1 LKLAFDIFAAGY
13 VFAIAWGI
21 AKAKDVELLPSLS
34 WFVLMVLPFWVQFES
49 FPETSKSVQAFAVGF
64 VGICLLIGDSL
75 PVRPAGTERTG
86 LLEFDGWLRDFRLY
100 GVFLIVLALYHL
112 SLLDQIPLVEKYIGR
127 VHDARELSWM
137 REQTSKLLA
146 VSSLTKYVFTW
157 LVNIA
162 APLAIV
168 LAWRSGRRIWALAFF
183 AFAVMYAAMSLA
195 KVPLFLLGIILL
207 VTFWQQVAFA
217 KRLAAYVA
225 ILLLFIPV
233 SWDAY
238 SFFVTSPYS
247 VFNYRASPAAVAALN
262 LRETDPRA
270 RLTIGD
276 HSRLMP
282 IEADSALGTRERVY
296 NYYTYR
302 LFLSPIDVSSRWYQ
316 YFPSVSGRHIGL
328 QGLRPADRERSAE
341 THPARL
347 VGAWAYGARFPDK
360 YLETAQAYAS
370 VDADAYARFGLA
382 GIIGVGVIVIALRLT
397 LKRLKTSG
405 AFGQILYAIG
415 LVLSGLLWPM
425 ASIQAALVSNGLGV
439 VIILMMLAH
448 LESRRQDKHPQGA
461 FPGGRQPSKSG

>member
-1 LKLAFDIFAAGY
+1 LKLAFDIFVTCYA
-13 VFAIAWGI
+13 FALVLGL
-21 AKAKDVELLPSLS
+21 AKARDVELLPSLS

-49 FPETSKSVQAFAVGF
+49 FPETSQSMQAFAVGF
-64 VGICLLIGDSL
+64 VGTCLLIGDSL
-75 PVRPAGTERTG
+75 PVRPAGIGRTAPSKFN
-86 LLEFDGWLRDFRLY
+86 EWLRDFRLY

-112 SLLDQIPLVEKYIGR
+112 SLLDHVPLVEKYIGR

-162 APLAIV
+162 APLAVV
-168 LAWRSGRRIWALAFF
+168 LAWTSGRRVWSLALF

-207 VTFWQQVAFA
+207 VTFWQRVAFA
-217 KRLAAYVA
+217 KRLAAYLA
-225 ILLLFIPV
+225 ILLLLVPIG
-233 SWDAY
+233 WDAY
-238 SFFVTSPYS
+238 SFFVSSPHS
-247 VFNYRASPAAVAALN
+247 VFNYRASPAAVAALD

-282 IEADSALGTRERVY
+282 IEADSALGTHERIY

-328 QGLRPADRERSAE
+328 QGLTPADREHSAE

-382 GIIGVGVIVIALRLT
+382 GILGVGVIVIALRLA
-397 LKRLKTSG
+397 LKRLKTSD
-405 AFGQILYAIG
+405 ALGQTLYAIA
-415 LVLSGLLWPM
+415 LVLAGLLWPM
-425 ASIQAALVSNGLGV
+425 ASIQAVLVSNGLAV
-439 VIILMMLAH
+439 VIVLMMLAH
-448 LESRRQDKHPQGA
+448 LESRWRNKQPQGA
-461 FPGGRQPSKSG
+461 FPSGRQPSKSG